1 MHICV
6 TNFLSLLLER
16 VYKALCQHAKVDEDL
31 CYQLRD
37 LQKVL
42 FVSSREKKRIK
53 MAIFYLLPVGRRTH
67 GPEPSNC
74 LFYCPQNDVLV
85 HRVRQIDK
93 NSPSIQR
100 RSISHPALRRFTPVI
115 LFCSSVVT
123 GEGIFLIGYT
133 KFVISG

>member
-1 MHICV
+1 MLPIRRSAKSSVCFIQRKEK
-6 TNFLSLLLER
+6 NKNGDLLSPSNR
-16 VYKALCQHAKVDEDL
+16 
-31 CYQLRD
+31 
-37 LQKVL
+37 QK
-42 FVSSREKKRIK
+42 
-53 MAIFYLLPVGRRTH
+53 GHH

-100 RSISHPALRRFTPVI
+100 RSISHPALRRFTSAI

-123 GEGIFLIGYT
+123 GEGIFPIGYN
-133 KFVISG
+133 KFVFSG